1 MKIDPIVVLSL
12 PNTRSN
18 LFVFH
23 FYDSVSLVLPMM
35 LLSCVKVV
43 TNQGAAN

>member
-1 MKIDPIVVLSL
+1 MKIDLIVVLSL
-12 PNTRSN
+12 PNAKSN

-23 FYDSVSLVLPMM
+23 FYDSVWFVPPTM
-35 LLSCVKVV
+35 LLSCLKVV